1 MESKYEKQ
9 FSDIYEALNF
19 LIKREESETVQKERI
34 QIGYKK

>member
-19 LIKREESETVQKERI
+19 IIKRDETETLQKERN